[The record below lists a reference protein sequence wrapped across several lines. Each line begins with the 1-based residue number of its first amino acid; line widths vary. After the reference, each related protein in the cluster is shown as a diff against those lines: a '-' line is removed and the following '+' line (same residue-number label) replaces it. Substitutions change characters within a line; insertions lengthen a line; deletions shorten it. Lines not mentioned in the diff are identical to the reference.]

1 MAVLENIISLTRQLL
16 PKGRAFKMPF
26 GSDFEKL
33 MNGLAISEER
43 AYNDCLAIFDSM
55 FPDNDNFTSDDAT
68 DWERRLGMVQNPDAS
83 LDDRKLAI
91 KRKRN
96 HPGTIKSR
104 QHYLYVQGQL
114 QEAGFDVY
122 VHENRFDDGL
132 GGLETRT
139 PFEVSGV
146 SGDVVQHGEVQHGD
160 TQHGTGIQDK
170 VVNYIDES
178 IDRSFNVGSNLRST
192 FFIGGDPVG
201 TYADVPLVR
210 KDEFRQL
217 ILKLKPCQTV
227 AYLFINYT

>member
-1 MAVLENIISLTRQLL
+1 MAVFDRIMTLTRQLF

-26 GSDFEKL
+26 LSDFEN
-33 MNGLAISEER
+33 MMQGLALSEER
-43 AYNDCLAIFDSM
+43 AYNDALSIFDNM
-55 FPDNDNFTSDDAT
+55 FPDNGNFTSEDAT
-68 DWERRLGMVQNPDAS
+68 DWERRLGMVQNPNAD
-83 LDDRKLAI
+83 LEDRKLAI

-114 QEAGFDVY
+114 QEAGFNVF

-139 PFEVSGV
+139 PFDVSGV
-146 SGDVVQHGEVQHGD
+146 TGTVVQHGEVQHGD

-178 IDRSFNVGSNLRST
+178 IDRSFNIGANLRST

-201 TYADVPLVR
+201 TYTDVPLVR

-227 AYLFINYT
+227 AFLFINYT